1 MRRFAELCLVG
12 VVCACLLSRIART
25 ESFVIPTGN
34 EPDPFAEF
42 VMTFVDITEG
52 RATLV
57 DLTYTLNDKSPYWPG
72 PKYQPFQFK
81 TIATIEK
88 DGVLSKTICMPE
100 HLGTHIDA
108 PNHFE
113 KGQPSVEKIKPVDLI
128 SPGVVIDIRAQCEA
142 NADYAL
148 SVADVKAWEKK
159 HSRIPDRAVV
169 FLNTGWSRFWT
180 NFDRYKNQ
188 DARGTLHFPGY
199 SAAAA
204 TFLVKDRKA
213 KGLGIDTL
221 SIDVGTSKKFEVHH
235 VVNGAGRYGLEN
247 VANLDRLPARGF
259 YVVVA
264 PIKIET
270 GSGGPTRI
278 FAFVPK
284 R

>member
-1 MRRFAELCLVG
+1 MRRFLELSLVG
-12 VVCACLLSRIART
+12 ALCACCLSSIART
-25 ESFVIPTGN
+25 ESFVIPTNGDVFHV
-34 EPDPFAEF
+34 ELPL
-42 VMTFVDITEG
+42 TFDNVLSG

-57 DLTYTLNDKSPYWPG
+57 DLTHTLNDKSPYWPG
-72 PKYQPFQFK
+72 PKYQPFQLK

-88 DGVLSKTICMPE
+88 DGVLSKMISMPE

-113 KGQPSVEKIKPVDLI
+113 KGQPSVEKIKPADLI
-128 SPGVVIDIRAQCEA
+128 APGVVIDVRPQCEA
-142 NADYAL
+142 DADYAL
-148 SVADVKAWEKK
+148 SVADFKAWEKK
-159 HSRIPDRAVV
+159 HGRIPAGAVV
-169 FLNTGWSRFWT
+169 FLNTGWSRFWA
-180 NFDRYKNQ
+180 NYPRYKNQ
-188 DARGTLHFPGY
+188 DARGTLHFPAY

-204 TFLVKDRKA
+204 TFLIKDRKA

-247 VANLDRLPARGF
+247 VANLNRLPAKGF

-264 PIKIET
+264 PLKIET

-278 FAFVPK
+278 FAFVPRK
-284 R
+284 